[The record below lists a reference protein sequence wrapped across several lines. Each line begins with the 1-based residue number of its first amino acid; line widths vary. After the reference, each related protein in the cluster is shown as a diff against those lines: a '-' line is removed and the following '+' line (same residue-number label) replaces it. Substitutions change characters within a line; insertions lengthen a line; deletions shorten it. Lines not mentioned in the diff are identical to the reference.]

1 MAGLKTLKDG
11 KEVPFAKLCAADKLL
26 MVNLLVWSGSSR
38 YNGLCPLFSVL
49 GLPLNLWNGG
59 NFIAKL
65 YMGPVWTGH
74 SLFRHFNTSMC
85 CCEII

>member
-1 MAGLKTLKDG
+1 MAGLKTLMDE
-11 KEVPFAKLCAADKLL
+11 KEVPLPNSVPLNKLL